1 MGDILS
7 GGRIDESTS
16 GPTPPSGDDRDRDI
30 LLQQKEKRDQDA
42 VGGTQ
47 FPPRAQPPPPIPEAV
62 EVAPPLP
69 VIPSFD
75 FNFSGSALE
84 EFREI
89 SRQTTMDILKN
100 VNINGRGPSFEGSTI
115 AFNIPQETP
124 ASEAFIFQGVMV
136 AQPLPPSQ
144 AIQATV
150 LPQMAQIEPA
160 QEIQSVVVATPT
172 RQQPAPKVEAESIQG
187 TEASESIQPVLPQAV
202 ALSTTIP
209 TLPTRIESTVEGSI
223 ENATIEAPLSLSLT
237 QEPTFL
243 EPAKSPTEILESDIV
258 LSLTEPPLEKTQPV
272 RPPQSKE
279 ANLPSK
285 PEDNEDEDFT
295 PRYTRLSDYPTF
307 EAETTQDESQKNRN
321 EARNR
326 GADIG
331 FDNAAEIREEARN
344 RGADIGFDNAAEERE
359 EVKENRKK
367 NDPNFDPESD
377 IRQQGETMSEYKERQ
392 EKLEQKEIEKA
403 DIVEGEAILTR
414 ESSGAIAVSLIRA
427 DGEGEVFATFRSD
440 VSSESGPTLPKSQ
453 YYVGVPNGANKGDLL
468 YWNPDMGS
476 EGRWA
481 ILQAPQTGKATL
493 KVLTIQN
500 DTLAWT
506 DTEDCE

>member
-1 MGDILS
+1 MSDDILS
-7 GGRIDESTS
+7 GGAIDPSTS
-16 GPTPPSGDDRDRDI
+16 GPIPSSKDDRDRDI
-30 LLQQKEKRDQDA
+30 LLQQKERQDQDA
-42 VGGTQ
+42 TGGTQ
-47 FPPRAQPPPPIPEAV
+47 FPPRTQPLPPIPEAA

-69 VIPSFD
+69 VVPSFD
-75 FNFSGSALE
+75 FNITGSALE

-100 VNINGRGPSFEGSTI
+100 VNINGQGPSIDGSTI
-115 AFNIPQETP
+115 SFNVPQQP
-124 ASEAFIFQGVMV
+124 LASEAFIFQGVMV

-144 AIQATV
+144 TIQAPA
-150 LPQMAQIEPA
+150 LPQLPQLVQQEPA
-160 QEIQSVVVATPT
+160 QEIQSVVVAPPT
-172 RQQPAPKVEAESIQG
+172 RQQPAPKVEAEFIQG
-187 TEASESIQPVLPQAV
+187 TEASESVQPVLPQAV

-243 EPAKSPTEILESDIV
+243 EPAKPPTEILESDIV

-285 PEDNEDEDFT
+285 PEDSEDDDFA

-307 EAETTQDESQKNRN
+307 EAETTQDESQKIRN
-321 EARNR
+321 
-326 GADIG
+326 
-331 FDNAAEIREEARN
+331 EARN

-403 DIVEGEAILTR
+403 DVVEGEAILTR

-427 DGEGEVFATFRSD
+427 DGGGEVFATFRSD
-440 VSSESGPTLPKSQ
+440 ISSENGPTLPKSE
-453 YYVGVPNGANKGDLL
+453 YYVGVPNGENKGDLL
-468 YWNPDMGS
+468 YWNPDIGS

-481 ILQAPQTGKATL
+481 ILEAPQTGIL

-500 DTLAWT
+500 GTLAWN
-506 DTEDCE
+506 DTEGCD